1 MAGTSRSTWSCELC
15 PYRSAHV
22 RFFSFPLLS
31 SGFSIAQVNLD
42 FIESTQPASIPP
54 PTYGLNHSSNDEK
67 TLIHNAATQQKEA
80 EASGGSI
87 DDYEGQVKVAE
98 EDRLS
103 AEVIDG
109 DYEFGAS
116 PTEEEAKTLRKVS
129 APVRPFPYS
138 THPGWQLALLFHG
151 VASNRWPGPSLLCVS
166 SR

>member
-1 MAGTSRSTWSCELC
+1 
-15 PYRSAHV
+15 
-22 RFFSFPLLS
+22 
-31 SGFSIAQVNLD
+31 
-42 FIESTQPASIPP
+42 
-54 PTYGLNHSSNDEK
+54 
-67 TLIHNAATQQKEA
+67 LIHNAATQQKEA

-138 THPGWQLALLFHG
+138 THPG
-151 VASNRWPGPSLLCVS
+151 
-166 SR
+166 